1 VGGRTYTEA
10 TGLTAVALHGMRPWL
25 AVAGP
30 RHADPTDSRGAV
42 WLRQAALVTV
52 LDDPVI

>member
-1 VGGRTYTEA
+1 
-10 TGLTAVALHGMRPWL
+10 MRPWL
-25 AVAGP
+25 AVAGTC
-30 RHADPTDSRGAV
+30 HADPTDSRGAV